1 MVLSKK
7 DILARI
13 KTGEIAFSP
22 DIDGFQLQ
30 PHAIDLRLGYNF
42 HIPKTWEITK
52 DGRKAITI
60 DPLDAQKNGK
70 NFDEIKLRPGQYFE
84 LLPEELVI
92 ATTLE
97 RIELNGQDV
106 MCVLYPRSSIN
117 RRGLS
122 VDLSGII
129 DVGYKGNLMI
139 PIVNKTQKQVIRIYP
154 GERICQVMFQ
164 QISSKISSG
173 EAAVHGLT
181 KAKYGSGNGF
191 IGSKSDREDELKL
204 IKLGKVEQIKR
215 KYKVKSNY

>member
-1 MVLSKK
+1 MVLSRK
-7 DILARI
+7 DILQRMQS
-13 KTGEIAFSP
+13 GEIKFDPAL
-22 DIDGFQLQ
+22 DGFQLQ
-30 PHAIDLRLGYNF
+30 PHAIDLRLGFNF
-42 HIPKTWEITK
+42 HIPKTWEMTK
-52 DGRKAITI
+52 LGRKAITI
-60 DPLDAQKNGK
+60 DPLDLHANGK
-70 NFDEIKLRPGQYFE
+70 NFEAINLKPGQYFE

-92 ATTLE
+92 GTTLE
-97 RIELNGQDV
+97 RIELNAEDV

-164 QISSKISSG
+164 QISSKIPLH
-173 EAAVHGLT
+173 EAEVHGLT
-181 KAKYGSGNGF
+181 KAKYGASKGF

-204 IKLGKVEQIKR
+204 IKEGKISALKKTYR
-215 KYKVKSNY
+215 I